1 MTIQLGR
8 HFIDYPVFLAP
19 MSGITDLPTRRLFRQ
34 QGIGLVYS
42 EMLASREI
50 MCRPV
55 AQQRR
60 LQRADDEKPLA
71 IQIAGCEAYWMGE
84 AARRCADMGAEIID
98 INMGCPAKKV
108 VNGYS
113 GSALM
118 RDLDLASAL
127 IGATVA
133 AVNLPVTLKM
143 RTGWDEHNRNAPE
156 LARRAEALGVK
167 LVSVHG
173 RTRNQFYNG
182 AADWAFVAQV
192 KQAVQIPVII
202 NGDVESEED
211 AATALSQSGA
221 DAVMVGRGALGRPWF
236 PEQIRHF
243 LATGRKLAP
252 PPPGERMAILR
263 QHYADLIA
271 YYGEALGVRNAR
283 KHLGWYLAYLPGGG
297 ALRARLMTMEQS
309 ISVLKALD
317 SYGAAELMD
326 MAS

>member
-1 MTIQLGR
+1 
-8 HFIDYPVFLAP
+8 
-19 MSGITDLPTRRLFRQ
+19 
-34 QGIGLVYS
+34 
-42 EMLASREI
+42 
-50 MCRPV
+50 MCRPA

-60 LQRADDEKPLA
+60 LQRAEDENPLA
-71 IQIAGCEAYWMGE
+71 IQIAGCEPYWMGE
-84 AARRCADMGAEIID
+84 AAIRCADMGAEIID

-133 AVNLPVTLKM
+133 AVNIPVTLKM

-182 AADWAFVAQV
+182 MADWAFVAQV
-192 KQAVQIPVII
+192 KQAVRIPVIV
-202 NGDVESEED
+202 NGDIESEED
-211 AATALSQSGA
+211 AATALSLSGA

-243 LATGRKLAP
+243 LAMGRKLAP
-252 PPPGERMAILR
+252 PPLGERVAILR
-263 QHYADLIA
+263 QHYVDLIA

-283 KHLGWYLAYLPGGG
+283 KHLGWYLAYLPGGE
-297 ALRARLMTMEQS
+297 ALRFKLMTMEHS
-309 ISVLKALD
+309 TSVMKALD
-317 SYGAAELMD
+317 SYGAAALRE